1 MPPAKA
7 AIVDAKKALSVSS
20 LGLPSHVKYLPL
32 KNSEELALQAAFK
45 GNGME
50 VPIARDPSLWNIL
63 GVHVP
68 QSAAFEMVQAGNLI
82 RDVNGGGWRLY
93 AELNY
98 SAFSPQ
104 WSQVTLPP
112 MGVAAWSEMTLMPSF
127 RTFPHGS
134 CCQCNKKGAV
144 WCRVCRVAP
153 WLDFLPI
160 TSAATLYGLRP

>member
-1 MPPAKA
+1 MQVHIAMPPAKA

-32 KNSEELALQAAFK
+32 KNSEELALQAAIK
-45 GNGME
+45 GNGMQ
-50 VPIARDPSLWNIL
+50 VPIARDPSSWNIL

-68 QSAAFEMVQAGNLI
+68 QSAAFEMVQAGTLI
-82 RDVNGGGWRLY
+82 RDPNGRGWQLF
-93 AELNY
+93 AELTY

-127 RTFPHGS
+127 RTFPHES
-134 CCQCNKKGAV
+134 CCQCNKRGSV
-144 WCRVCRVAP
+144 WRRHCGDC
-153 WLDFLPI
+153 WLDFLQQQQQ
-160 TSAATLYGLRP
+160 RK